1 MLCTYSYP
9 ALIVHEKEAAVALIV
24 RRRRGQQGR
33 ARRGAGG
40 RRCHQRARPGGL
52 ARGAGALRRHGTG
65 LFISL
70 PEDTLDLFFAHLLM
84 YPALSAQS
92 LLPLAPFSPL
102 VPISRIP
109 TTCRMACS

>member
-9 ALIVHEKEAAVALIV
+9 TLIVHEKEAAVALIV

-52 ARGAGALRRHGTG
+52 ARGAGALRRHGAG

-70 PEDTLDLFFAHLLM
+70 PEDTFFAHLLV

-102 VPISRIP
+102 VPISCIP